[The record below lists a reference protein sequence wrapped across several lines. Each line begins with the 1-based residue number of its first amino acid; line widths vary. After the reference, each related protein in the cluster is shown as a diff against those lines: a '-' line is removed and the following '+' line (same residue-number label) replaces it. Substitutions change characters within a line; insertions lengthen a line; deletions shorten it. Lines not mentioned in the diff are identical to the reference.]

1 MTTKKII
8 VSVILG
14 VIITALS
21 AVAMLLY
28 VKSNNLMAQLAQS
41 RQTLQKIQEAFKTLQ
56 EDKAKLSKENEK
68 LQTDAVSYVS
78 LQTELQQEK
87 DNLQKRL
94 DEVQAVIDAKEE
106 ELKKLNQKLEHVEN
120 TMTREQ
126 LEERK
131 SMLKEKQELEN
142 KLKLLN
148 ITLGKERALY
158 HYKLGVAYTQAKLYD
173 EAVDAYEKS
182 LKFNPDNPDAHYN
195 VALLYDN
202 FKADPVRAAIHFQRY
217 LELKPDA
224 SDKVEVEAWISKAK
238 GALDLE

>member
-41 RQTLQKIQEAFKTLQ
+41 KQTTQKIQEAFKSLQ

-158 HYKLGVAYTQAKLYD
+158 HYNLGVAYTQAKLYD
-173 EAVDAYEKS
+173 EAVDA
-182 LKFNPDNPDAHYN
+182 
-195 VALLYDN
+195 
-202 FKADPVRAAIHFQRY
+202 
-217 LELKPDA
+217 
-224 SDKVEVEAWISKAK
+224 
-238 GALDLE
+238 